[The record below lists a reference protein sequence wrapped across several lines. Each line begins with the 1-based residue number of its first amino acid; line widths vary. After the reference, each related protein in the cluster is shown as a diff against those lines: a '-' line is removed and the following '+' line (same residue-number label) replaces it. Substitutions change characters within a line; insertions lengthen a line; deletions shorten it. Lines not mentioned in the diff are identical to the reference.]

1 MQGVGGV
8 MEKYGLFEGI
18 NEVIG
23 ITAGDWLNT
32 APLGIIVGDDI
43 KVRLYSNHTKSFLER
58 SGELFVNVIH
68 DPVVFVISAFEDLDE
83 GWFESLDPP
92 VIRNAM
98 SWIRFEAEIEGNFA
112 HLKFIEG
119 GVIRKGV
126 RAVNRG
132 FNAVIEAAVHGT
144 RYVFSRNPELRE
156 RILYYGRIVERCG
169 GKRERK
175 AFDLLLSYTGI
186 QI

>member
-1 MQGVGGV
+1 MI
-8 MEKYGLFEGI
+8 EKFGLRDGI

-23 ITAGDWLNT
+23 ITIGDWVNT
-32 APLGIIVGDDI
+32 APLGIIVDDGI
-43 KVRLYSNHTKSFLER
+43 KVRLYSNHTRDLLEK

-83 GWFESLDPP
+83 MWFESLDPP

-98 SWIRFEAEIEGNFA
+98 CWVRFEARIEGSFA
-112 HLKFIEG
+112 HLKFIQGE
-119 GVIRKGV
+119 VLRNDI

-144 RYVFSRNPELRE
+144 RYVMSRNPELRK

-169 GKRERK
+169 GKRERG